1 MHIIS
6 ADLWAGAEVQVYHTL
21 CHLHKVS
28 SFSFIVI
35 LFNKGLLSEKLQK
48 ENIHL
53 EIFDEK
59 EKNNF
64 EIFNSL
70 RKIIIEAKPKI
81 IHVHGYKEQVLGQI
95 ARLFCDRN
103 TKIIRTFHGM
113 SETPEGLS
121 LLKKFK
127 SKMIHKIE
135 KWFLRN
141 AYIVA
146 VSKDLEFYLRSH
158 YPESHIR
165 QIYNSIPINNIHV
178 DRDIVRQKFNVK
190 PKSLWIASV
199 ARLEKPK
206 NLDLLIDAG
215 KRLFEQGIDIRVSI
229 FGIGPLKKYLENKID
244 QNGLNSCIKL
254 EGFVEDI
261 FPVLK
266 SIDIFTLTSFHEGL
280 PMSLLEALSVETAV
294 VCTSVGGMKEIITNG
309 YSGILVKSNNAAELS
324 DAFLN
329 LNTDTVKREKIGQ
342 NGRQEIIKKFAI
354 EITNQKLIRFYNDLL
369 LDN

>member
-1 MHIIS
+1 
-6 ADLWAGAEVQVYHTL
+6 
-21 CHLHKVS
+21 
-28 SFSFIVI
+28 
-35 LFNKGLLSEKLQK
+35 
-48 ENIHL
+48 
-53 EIFDEK
+53 
-59 EKNNF
+59 
-64 EIFNSL
+64 
-70 RKIIIEAKPKI
+70 
-81 IHVHGYKEQVLGQI
+81 
-95 ARLFCDRN
+95 
-103 TKIIRTFHGM
+103 
-113 SETPEGLS
+113 
-121 LLKKFK
+121 
-127 SKMIHKIE
+127 
-135 KWFLRN
+135 
-141 AYIVA
+141 
-146 VSKDLEFYLRSH
+146 LEFYLRSH